1 MKHYFQK
8 DNIKL
13 YNITIYILITIF
25 LNSCFSFSQISAMT
39 VFKKHNLKD
48 DLDLYYPYNY
58 QGKSYSPTTHSKY
71 LPPFKAPSH
80 SSVNLIPPNST
91 KTQTNNLVWKKI
103 LSLLLVYL
111 QYFALITIIS
121 FHKSFEEVATVKS
134 RYGLEKSYFFKDITQ
149 KNSNSI
155 HCQDD
160 IDVFASGKP
169 EIIKTANDDLFELT
183 LDKNYARID
192 RIVEVYNSE
201 KKKWEKINNDSYIDD
216 DNYLL
221 PNLSS
226 KSFFGNVELLS
237 IKVNNNQLK
246 ALTKSEKIKI
256 KAVKFANEILLYEFD
271 HDSESTKISR
281 GKKYSHSITNEE
293 MITFTSSRKEQMR
306 VYFKGYECKE
316 LSIVSKVYNNEFRT
330 CHIPAIYKE
339 NENLCENSNYINQ
352 SVDMVVNPQIEFG
365 VCNIFFCF
373 CFNGAP
379 LYQPKCDRDGMII
392 NWVEEKIITKEKF
405 FQSKYSFG
413 LFYMMMVRILFCLCL
428 IGLFYFLPK
437 PLFQI
442 TKFVFGFDKG
452 EIARYKFVIAAMY
465 GTLTTVLTCLF
476 AIMSYKIKNFVMLF
490 VSVGIILCIIMFVIK
505 ESINPNNNSNE
516 YLYDEI
522 YINE

>member
-8 DNIKL
+8 DDKKI

-25 LNSCFSFSQISAMT
+25 LNSSFSFSQISAMK
-39 VFKKHNLKD
+39 VFKKYNLKD

-58 QGKSYSPTTHSKY
+58 QEKSYSPTTHSKY
-71 LPPFKAPSH
+71 LPTSKFPPH
-80 SSVNLIPPNST
+80 SSVNIIPSNST
-91 KTQTNNLVWKKI
+91 KMQANHLVWKKI
-103 LSLLLVYL
+103 LSLLLVYF
-111 QYFALITIIS
+111 QYFSLITIIS
-121 FHKSFEEVATVKS
+121 FHKSFEEVSTVKA
-134 RYGLEKSYFFKDITQ
+134 RYGLEKSYFFKDISQ
-149 KNSNSI
+149 KNNNSF

-183 LDKNYARID
+183 LEKNYARID
-192 RIVEVYNSE
+192 RIVEVYNSD
-201 KKKWEKINNDSYIDD
+201 KKKWEKIKNDTYIDD
-216 DNYLL
+216 DNFFL
-221 PNLSS
+221 PNISS

-271 HDSESTKISR
+271 HDSESTKISKS
-281 GKKYSHSITNEE
+281 KKYSHSFAKEE

-306 VYFKGYECKE
+306 IYFRGYECKE
-316 LSIVSKVYNNEFRT
+316 LTIVSKVYNNEFRT

-339 NENLCENSNYINQ
+339 NENVCENSNYINQ

-373 CFNGAP
+373 CFNGMP
-379 LYQPKCDRDGMII
+379 LYQPKCDRDAIII
-392 NWVEEKIITKEKF
+392 NWVEEKIISKEKF

-413 LFYMMMVRILFCLCL
+413 LFYTMVVRLLFSLCL

-442 TKFVFGFDKG
+442 TKFVFGIDKG
-452 EIARYKFVIAAMY
+452 DILRYKLVIAGMY
-465 GTLTTVLTCLF
+465 GIVTVALTCLF
-476 AIMSYKIKNFVMLF
+476 ATMSYKIKNFLMLF
-490 VSVGIILCIIMFVIK
+490 ISVGVILCIIMFVIK
-505 ESINPNNNSNE
+505 ESINPNTNE